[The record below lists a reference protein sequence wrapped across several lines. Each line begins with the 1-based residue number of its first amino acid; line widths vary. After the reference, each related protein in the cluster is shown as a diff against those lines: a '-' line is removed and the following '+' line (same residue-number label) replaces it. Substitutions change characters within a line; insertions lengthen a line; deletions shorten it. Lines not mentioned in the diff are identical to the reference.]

1 MVLRL
6 SSPLRQQIES
16 HAERCYP
23 RECCGLMLGYAV
35 GEEKEI
41 AAVWETENA
50 WNEETAT
57 TFDETAEFNTQERR
71 YTIAAE
77 VMLEAQKTS
86 RDRGWQI
93 LGIYHSH
100 PNHAAIPS
108 EVDRSWAWPQYS
120 YVIVSV
126 QQGQAI
132 DLRSWQLDEHHQ
144 FQAETVSA

>member
-1 MVLRL
+1 MVLHL
-6 SSPLRQQIES
+6 SPQHRQHIEF

-23 RECCGLMLGYAV
+23 RECCGLILGYAEA
-35 GEEKEI
+35 GEKRVAEI
-41 AAVWETENA
+41 WETENA
-50 WNEETAT
+50 WDDETAT

-100 PNHAAIPS
+100 PNHPAIPS

-126 QQGQAI
+126 REGQAI

-144 FQAETVSA
+144 FRAETVRS